1 MQNSLNE
8 KFGTYGRGEGTGRD
22 RRARY
27 VTPYLSYTTG
37 WEGERR
43 ARKIYGM
50 GKQTDTI

>member
-27 VTPYLSYTTG
+27 VTPYLRFTTG